1 MNLFIPAINLMSL
14 YTSYSSS
21 SSSSIVT
28 DVVSVVNLL
37 RSPVLNYRQFKAFL
51 DEIESVSFNPSGSN
65 QF

>member
-1 MNLFIPAINLMSL
+1 MSL
-14 YTSYSSS
+14 YTSSSS
-21 SSSSIVT
+21 YIIT